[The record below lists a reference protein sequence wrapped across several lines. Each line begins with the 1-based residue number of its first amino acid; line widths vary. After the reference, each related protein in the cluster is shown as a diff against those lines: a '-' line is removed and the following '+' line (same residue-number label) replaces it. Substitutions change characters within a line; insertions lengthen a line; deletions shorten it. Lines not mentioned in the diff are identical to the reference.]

1 MAQKPK
7 VQAALKAMAE
17 LGINEKQVKPVL
29 KRLFKLFDKNWELIE
44 AENYRVLIDA
54 IFDEEENEVVEEKKN
69 CKNYDEEDMEE
80 EPQVHHEASRTS
92 KRLHSSGHESSSQ
105 KKKSTNADL
114 ESDMEEE
121 LPLPHQ
127 RERPLK
133 RLRKSHEG
141 QVSPFPNT
149 CNPMLGDTSSVRPK
163 VEKDE
168 LLGTRSPQQ
177 LRDITRSPES
187 RAELQQPI
195 SPHIGNK
202 NKGKQPVMSK
212 PLAPHGVRFKEL
224 VVAEP
229 GIILLPK
236 QNVNTHQLL
245 KPKDEPFT
253 DDMAQDEVPIAAILP
268 GPSSEENPILQ
279 DGATVE
285 QNDQEH
291 VASQEKESTTNGIQ
305 ASYNEG
311 NTNSELATIEEEYPS
326 NLEVA
331 SSPLG
336 EDGSISVAPNLDA
349 LRKTTAWD
357 AGGGTKELLCMQS
370 FSLNGSVSIEHPTVV
385 TAPQVPRL
393 PLSLNGFGECREACG
408 RTASNGFSGVNKEGG
423 LEDSRDLV
431 VVQQCD
437 LTTDDLR
444 AYHDINDITK
454 GAERVTIPW
463 VNEMN
468 SECPLSFF
476 YISRSLV
483 FRDADV
489 NFCLSGIGDGDC
501 CSTCLGDCLS
511 VPAHCACACQTG
523 GEFAYTPEGLVKDDF
538 LEECISMTRNPQQ
551 HHPLYCKSCPLER
564 VKNDDC
570 LEPCKGH
577 SRRKFIK
584 ECWSKCGCVIQ
595 CGNRVVQRGIN
606 CKLQVF
612 FTSEGKGW
620 GLRTLED
627 LPKGAFVCEYVGEVL
642 TSKELQERNIQS
654 ARSGKRPY
662 PVLLDANWGLKAVLR
677 NEEALCLDATKYGN
691 VARFINHRCLD
702 ANLVEIPVEVETP
715 DHCYYHIAFFTTRK
729 VDALEELNWDYGI
742 DFDDHD
748 HPVKVFQCRCGSKFC
763 RNMKRSNRSRSA
775 SIAA

>member
-141 QVSPFPNT
+141 QVSPFPNS

-163 VEKDE
+163 VEKDG

-311 NTNSELATIEEEYPS
+311 NTNSELATIEEESPS

-511 VPAHCACACQTG
+511 VPARCACACQTG

>member
-1 MAQKPK
+1 MLVQFGTGQLIIRIRGERTVMAQKPK

-268 GPSSEENPILQ
+268 GPSSEENPVLQ

-291 VASQEKESTTNGIQ
+291 VASHEKESTTNGIQ

-311 NTNSELATIEEEYPS
+311 NTNSELATIEEESPS

-385 TAPQVPRL
+385 TAPQVSRL

-408 RTASNGFSGVNKEGG
+408 RTASNGFSGLIRK
-423 LEDSRDLV
+423 
-431 VVQQCD
+431 CD

-511 VPAHCACACQTG
+511 VPARCACACQTG

-538 LEECISMTRNPQQ
+538 LEEC
-551 HHPLYCKSCPLER
+551 
-564 VKNDDC
+564 
-570 LEPCKGH
+570 H